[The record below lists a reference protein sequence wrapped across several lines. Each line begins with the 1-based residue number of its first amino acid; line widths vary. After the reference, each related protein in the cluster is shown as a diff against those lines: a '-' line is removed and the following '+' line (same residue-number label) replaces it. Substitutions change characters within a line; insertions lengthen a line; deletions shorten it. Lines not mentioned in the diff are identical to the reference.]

1 MAWTVEA
8 AGSAKRLDWVRGRK
22 QESRMIPGFLNGN
35 LDKTVLIELSLENR
49 KYYFIR
55 KVREVY
61 EAFLFKSMFIC

>member
-8 AGSAKRLDWVRGRK
+8 AGSAKRLDWGRERK
-22 QESRMIPGFLNGN
+22 QESRIIPGFLNGN
-35 LDKTVLIELSLENR
+35 LDKTVLIEVSLQNR

-61 EAFLFKSMFIC
+61 KAFLFNSMFIC